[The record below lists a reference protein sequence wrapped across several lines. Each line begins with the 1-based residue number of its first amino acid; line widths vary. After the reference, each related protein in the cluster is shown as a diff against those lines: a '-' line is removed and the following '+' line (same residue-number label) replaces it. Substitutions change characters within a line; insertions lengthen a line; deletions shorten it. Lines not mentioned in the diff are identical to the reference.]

1 MRQLPT
7 LTTDRLVLRP
17 FLLSDAA
24 TVQRLAGDRAVADT
38 TLSIPHPYVDGMAEQ
53 WIATHE
59 GAWTRHEMA
68 TLAITEPEAGLVGA
82 ISLRIELSHRRAE
95 MGYWIGAPYWGLGY
109 ATEAARAM
117 LAFGFEKLSL
127 QRVYAHHFTRNPSS
141 GRVMA
146 KAGMQLEGTLRRHV
160 YRWDQPEDVAA
171 WGLVRTD
178 TPPPPGTRLAD

>member
-7 LTTDRLVLRP
+7 LKTGRLVLRP

-24 TVQRLAGDRAVADT
+24 TVLRLAGDRAVADT

-68 TLAITEPEAGLVGA
+68 TLAITEAEAGLIGA
-82 ISLRIELSHRRAE
+82 ISLRIELAHRRAE
-95 MGYWIGAPYWGLGY
+95 LGYWIGVPYWGLGY

-117 LAFGFEKLSL
+117 VAFGFEKLSL
-127 QRVYAHHFTRNPSS
+127 HRIYAHHFTRNPAS
-141 GRVMA
+141 GRVMS
-146 KAGMQLEGTLRRHV
+146 KVGMRLEGTLRQHFF
-160 YRWDQPEDVAA
+160 RWDRPEDVAA
-171 WGLVRTD
+171 WGLLRTEV
-178 TPPPPGTRLAD
+178 TGTG

>member
-7 LTTDRLVLRP
+7 LKTGRLVLRP

-24 TVQRLAGDRAVADT
+24 TVRHLAGDRAVADT
-38 TLSIPHPYVDGMAEQ
+38 TLSIPHPYLEGMAEQ

-68 TLAITEPEAGLVGA
+68 TFAITEPEAGLVGA

-95 MGYWIGAPYWGLGY
+95 MGYWIGVPYWGLGY
-109 ATEAARAM
+109 ATEAGRAM
-117 LAFGFEKLSL
+117 VAFGFGKLGL
-127 QRVYAHHFTRNPSS
+127 QRIYAHHFVRNPAS

-146 KAGMQLEGTLRRHV
+146 KLGMQREGTWRRHF

-171 WGLVRTD
+171 WGLLRAD
-178 TPPPPGTRLAD
+178 TAGEP

>member
-1 MRQLPT
+1 MRKLPT
-7 LTTDRLVLRP
+7 LRTSRLVLRP

-24 TVQRLAGDRAVADT
+24 TVQRLAGDRGVADT

-59 GAWTRHEMA
+59 GAWTRHELA

-82 ISLRIELSHRRAE
+82 ISLRIELAHRRAE
-95 MGYWIGAPYWGLGY
+95 MGYWIGPPFWGLGY

-117 LAFGFEKLSL
+117 VAFGFDKLSL
-127 QRVYAHHFTRNPSS
+127 QRIHAQHFARNPAS

-146 KAGMQLEGTLRRHV
+146 KVGMRLEGTLRRHV
-160 YRWDQPEDVAA
+160 YRWDQPEDVEA
-171 WGLVRTD
+171 WGLLRTD
-178 TPPPPGTRLAD
+178 FTGNR

>member
-1 MRQLPT
+1 MRKLPT
-7 LTTDRLVLRP
+7 LETRRLVLRP

-82 ISLRIELSHRRAE
+82 ISLRIELANRRAE
-95 MGYWIGAPYWGLGY
+95 MGYWIGVPYWGLGY

-117 LAFGFEKLSL
+117 VTFGFGRLSL
-127 QRVYAHHFTRNPSS
+127 QRIHAQHFARNPAS

-146 KAGMQLEGTLRRHV
+146 KVGMQLEGSLRRHV
-160 YRWDQPEDVAA
+160 YRWDQPEDVEA
-171 WGLVRTD
+171 WGLLRSD
-178 TPPPPGTRLAD
+178 APGTP

>member
-7 LTTDRLVLRP
+7 LRTDRLVLRP

-38 TLSIPHPYVDGMAEQ
+38 TLSIPHPYADGMAEQ

-68 TLAITEPEAGLVGA
+68 TLAITEAEAGLVGA

-95 MGYWIGAPYWGLGY
+95 LGYWIGAPYWGRGY

-117 LAFGFEKLSL
+117 VAFGFEKLSL
-127 QRVYAHHFTRNPSS
+127 QRIYAHHFTRNPAS

-146 KAGMQLEGTLRRHV
+146 KVGMRREGTLRQHFF
-160 YRWDQPEDVAA
+160 RWDQPEDVAA
-171 WGLVRTD
+171 YRLLRTEV
-178 TPPPPGTRLAD
+178 TGTG

>member
-7 LTTDRLVLRP
+7 LKTGRLVLRP

-24 TVQRLAGDRAVADT
+24 TVQRLAGDWAVADT

-68 TLAITEPEAGLVGA
+68 TLAITEAEAGLIGA
-82 ISLRIELSHRRAE
+82 ISLRIELAHRRAE
-95 MGYWIGAPYWGLGY
+95 LGYWIGVPYWGLGY

-117 LAFGFEKLSL
+117 VAFGFEKLSL
-127 QRVYAHHFTRNPSS
+127 HRIYAHHFTRNPAS
-141 GRVMA
+141 GRVMS
-146 KAGMQLEGTLRRHV
+146 KVGMRLEGTLRQHFF
-160 YRWDQPEDVAA
+160 RWDRPEDVAA
-171 WGLVRTD
+171 WGLLRTEV
-178 TPPPPGTRLAD
+178 TGTG

>member
-7 LTTDRLVLRP
+7 LRTSRLVLRP

-38 TLSIPHPYVDGMAEQ
+38 TLSIPHPYSDGMAEQ

-82 ISLRIELSHRRAE
+82 ISLRIELAHRRAE
-95 MGYWIGAPYWGLGY
+95 MGYWIGTPYWGLGY

-117 LAFGFEKLSL
+117 VTFGFDKLKL
-127 QRVYAHHFTRNPSS
+127 QRIYAHHFVRNPAS

-146 KAGMQLEGTLRRHV
+146 KVGMHLEGTLREHF
-160 YRWDQPEDVAA
+160 YRWDQPEDVSA
-171 WGLVRTD
+171 WGLLRTD
-178 TPPPPGTRLAD
+178 VTGDH